1 MGFYGTRNIK
11 VKLKF
16 NSAIHIRLFKDFRE
30 VSGKCGFNI
39 TQNGDQK
46 LTYKKTWL
54 IIRNRFSCQ
63 RYTVYK
69 DDTWE
74 ISSSRE
80 YKIHPTQWQ
89 TQSERFL

>member
-46 LTYKKTWL
+46 LTYKKT
-54 IIRNRFSCQ
+54 
-63 RYTVYK
+63 
-69 DDTWE
+69 
-74 ISSSRE
+74 
-80 YKIHPTQWQ
+80 
-89 TQSERFL
+89 